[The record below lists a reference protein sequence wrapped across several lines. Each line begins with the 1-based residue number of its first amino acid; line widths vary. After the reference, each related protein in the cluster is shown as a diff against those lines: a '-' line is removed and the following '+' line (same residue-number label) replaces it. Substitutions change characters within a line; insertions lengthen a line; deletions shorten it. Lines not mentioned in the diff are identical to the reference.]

1 MNSESV
7 RFASGTNIML
17 ALWQVFSAFILGYTN
32 SAVATGNAVFVGVVI
47 LGLASYRMLRP
58 AGPRWPSWIILL
70 LGAWLVVSPLALEIT
85 PVAAAMWNNITVG
98 IAVLFFTGIGL
109 LAAYAPET

>member
-17 ALWQVFSAFILGYTN
+17 ALWQFFSPFILGYASST
-32 SAVATGNAVFVGVVI
+32 AAAGNAVFVGVVI

-58 AGPRWPSWIILL
+58 ARSRFPSWIILL
-70 LGAWLVVSPLALEIT
+70 LGGWLVVSPLARGIT
-85 PVAAAMWNNITVG
+85 SFAAAMWNNVTIG
-98 IAVLFFTGIGL
+98 AAVIFFTGIGL

>member
-17 ALWQVFSAFILGYTN
+17 ALWQIFSPFILGYASST
-32 SAVATGNAVFVGVVI
+32 AAAGNAVFVGVVI

-70 LGAWLVVSPLALEIT
+70 HGAWLVVSPLALGIT
-85 PVAAAMWNNITVG
+85 SVAAAMWNNITVG